1 MKRPSRPVGRAGLV
15 AAGGVVVAGGVLLAV
30 HLPVQPPA
38 DRLGACLWDG
48 LHLPF
53 TAIVAGAGAL
63 VARHLTGRQP
73 RPWHLLAGGAGLAA
87 AAELAQPL
95 VGRTDSLRDAF
106 FGVCGGALA
115 AAILAAARSA
125 GARRRTAGV
134 TAALLLG
141 AAAIP
146 PALILVDRTAARRDF
161 PLLAGFENRLEMS
174 RWEFR
179 DCAGRRIADSAD
191 DGRRVLEVTVTRTA
205 DFPMLALADG
215 LGDWAGYR
223 ALTFV
228 AWVPGGQ
235 PIELHARLD
244 LPGERLRTQRRC
256 RTSVP
261 LSPGTNHVELPLSD
275 WIRAASPATPLRPRR
290 LTLYLRHGTAGTR
303 FRLDDLRL
311 VP

>member
-1 MKRPSRPVGRAGLV
+1 MFLSGFTDTLLV
-15 AAGGVVVAGGVLLAV
+15 I
-30 HLPVQPPA
+30 A
-38 DRLGACLWDG
+38 D
-48 LHLPF
+48 
-53 TAIVAGAGAL
+53 TAL
-63 VARHLTGRQP
+63 SSETYPVARAKAPRIAVLTIGDMRDPSP
-73 RPWHLLAGGAGLAA
+73 R
-87 AAELAQPL
+87 
-95 VGRTDSLRDAF
+95 
-106 FGVCGGALA
+106 
-115 AAILAAARSA
+115 
-125 GARRRTAGV
+125 
-134 TAALLLG
+134 

-290 LTLYLRHGTAGTR
+290 LTLYLRHGTAGTL
-303 FRLDDLRL
+303 FWLDDLRL